1 MFFGLET
8 ALSGRDYKVGAISQG
23 PRSPRLTTMTD
34 HDEYF
39 EYLSRRSRLGA
50 LYRAHW
56 LYPRLAR
63 RLVGRSLDIGCGIG
77 DMLIHRGN
85 MVGVD
90 INPRTVAFCQS
101 RGATALLM
109 QPDALP
115 FAQGEFDSA
124 LMDNVLEH
132 IFQPQRLLSEVRRVL
147 KPGGRLLVGVPG
159 ARGWASD
166 ADHKVFYDEGALRT
180 CMSAAGFK
188 PVECFYTPLWRSARL
203 DEHLRQ
209 YCLYGLF
216 ARP

>member
-77 DMLIHRGN
+77 DMLVYRAN

-90 INPRTVAFCQS
+90 INPRTISFCHA
-101 RGATALLM
+101 RGVSAYLM
-109 QPDALP
+109 QSDALP
-115 FAQGEFDSA
+115 SVEGEFDSA
-124 LMDNVLEH
+124 LLDNVLEH
-132 IFQPQRLLSEVRRVL
+132 VAQPQRLLSEVQRVL
-147 KPGGRLLVGVPG
+147 RPAGRVLVGVPG
-159 ARGWASD
+159 IRGWASD
-166 ADHKVFYDEGALRT
+166 ADHKVFYDESALAA
-180 CMSAAGFK
+180 CMAEAGFDS
-188 PVECFYTPLWRSARL
+188 VETFHTPLWRSACL
-203 DEHLRQ
+203 DRHVRQ

-216 ARP
+216 ERR